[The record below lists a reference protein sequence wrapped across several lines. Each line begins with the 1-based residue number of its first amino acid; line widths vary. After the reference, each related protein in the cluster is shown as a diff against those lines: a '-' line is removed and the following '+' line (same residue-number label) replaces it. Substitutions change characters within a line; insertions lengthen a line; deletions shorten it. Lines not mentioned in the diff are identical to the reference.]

1 GGDGRL
7 RGVNADAQNIITMCA
22 LLGIAGAKIYH
33 VLESP
38 RDLFANPLGEIF
50 SRSGFAWFGGFIG
63 VLLAL
68 YLLGR
73 KYKLSYLAMLD
84 VCAPAAALGY
94 AVGRIGCLTSGDG
107 DYGTPTSLPWGMSF
121 PNGLVSTTLPV
132 HPKPIYEALAATV
145 IF

>member
-1 GGDGRL
+1 MLLAFLAAYFVLRADIQRRRL
-7 RGVNADAQNIITMCA
+7 KVDAQNVVTICA
-22 LLGIAGAKIYH
+22 LLGIVGAKLYH

-73 KYKLSYLAMLD
+73 KSKISYLAMLED
-84 VCAPAAALGY
+84 RKSV
-94 AVGRIGCLTSGDG
+94 V
-107 DYGTPTSLPWGMSF
+107 
-121 PNGLVSTTLPV
+121 
-132 HPKPIYEALAATV
+132 
-145 IF
+145 